1 MPPKEVWIG
10 GITQRVDTD
19 TSALPPPPAHSN
31 PSPMAIGALR
41 QVAVDMAPWLAGA
54 TQLSQGCCL
63 YGSTPDGLPVLGAVQ
78 RCLGA
83 YLATG
88 HGRHGVLT
96 APSGGRALAELIL
109 LGGPGKSG
117 IDLNPFTPLRF

>member
-1 MPPKEVWIG
+1 MW
-10 GITQRVDTD
+10 
-19 TSALPPPPAHSN
+19 LPP
-31 PSPMAIGALR
+31 
-41 QVAVDMAPWLAGA
+41 VAARSDWQGIP
-54 TQLSQGCCL
+54 QLSQGCCL

-96 APSGGRALAELIL
+96 ALSGGRALAELIL

>member
-1 MPPKEVWIG
+1 MTWELARVQRVVPRSTEGMPPKEVWIG

-19 TSALPPPPAHSN
+19 TSALPPPPAHTN

-63 YGSTPDGLPVLGAVQ
+63 LQGYCLVPGYCQ
-78 RCLGA
+78 RQNYCLVCG
-83 YLATG
+83 
-88 HGRHGVLT
+88 
-96 APSGGRALAELIL
+96 
-109 LGGPGKSG
+109 
-117 IDLNPFTPLRF
+117 